1 MRPAIFFQLSRG
13 FFSAQTVLKK
23 KGVVFSMKQTK
34 KVESQS
40 EKRVNH
46 TRRMVMTAIL
56 SALSSVLMFFSF
68 NVPLMPSFIKMDLS
82 ELPALIAAFSMGP
95 VYGAIVC
102 LVKNLVNLLTTT
114 TGGVGELSNF
124 ILGVFFVVP
133 AGIIY
138 KLRPKFSGA
147 IIGSIAGAAMMA
159 LLSVFSNYYVVYPIY
174 TAFMPMEA
182 IIGMYQ
188 AINPSVKNLWEC
200 LLIFNMPFTFIK
212 GMVSAVITIAVYK
225 KLTPLINGTNGK

>member
-1 MRPAIFFQLSRG
+1 
-13 FFSAQTVLKK
+13 
-23 KGVVFSMKQTK
+23 MKQTK
-34 KVESQS
+34 IIENQS
-40 EKRVNH
+40 EARVNH
-46 TRRMVMTAIL
+46 TKRLVMTAIL

-68 NVPLMPSFIKMDLS
+68 NVPFMPSFIKMDLS
-82 ELPALIAAFSMGP
+82 ELPALIASFSMGP
-95 VYGAIVC
+95 VYGAVVC
-102 LVKNLVNLLTTT
+102 LVKNLVNLLSTT

-138 KLRPKFSGA
+138 KMRPTFSGA
-147 IIGSIAGAAMMA
+147 VIGSVVGAAMMA
-159 LLSVFSNYYVVYPIY
+159 ILSVFSNYYVVYPIY

-188 AINPSVKNLWEC
+188 AINPNVKTLWDC
-200 LLIFNMPFTFIK
+200 LLLFNMPFTFIK

-225 KLTPLINGTNGK
+225 KLTPLINGKE

>member
-1 MRPAIFFQLSRG
+1 
-13 FFSAQTVLKK
+13 
-23 KGVVFSMKQTK
+23 MKQTK
-34 KVESQS
+34 KIENPA

-95 VYGAIVC
+95 VYGAVVC
-102 LVKNLVNLLTTT
+102 LVKNLVNVFTTT

-124 ILGVFFVVP
+124 MLGVFFVVP

-138 KLRPKFSGA
+138 KLRPKFSGTV
-147 IIGSIAGAAMMA
+147 IGSIVGAAMMA
-159 LLSVFSNYYVVYPIY
+159 ILSVFSNYFVVYPIY
-174 TAFMPMEA
+174 AKAFLPIEG
-182 IIGMYQ
+182 IISIYQ
-188 AINPSVKNLWEC
+188 DLIPFMKPYIKNLWDC
-200 LLIFNMPFTFIK
+200 LLLFNMPFTFIK

-225 KLTPLINGTNGK
+225 KLTPLINGRE

>member
-1 MRPAIFFQLSRG
+1 
-13 FFSAQTVLKK
+13 
-23 KGVVFSMKQTK
+23 MKQTMK
-34 KVESQS
+34 IESQS

-68 NVPLMPSFIKMDLS
+68 NVPFMPSFIKMDLS

-95 VYGAIVC
+95 IHGAIVC
-102 LVKNLVNLLTTT
+102 LVKNLVNLFFST

-124 ILGVFFVVP
+124 LLGVFFVVP

-147 IIGSIAGAAMMA
+147 IIGSIVGAAMMA

-174 TAFMPMEA
+174 TAFLPMDA

-188 AINPSVKNLWEC
+188 AINPSVKNLWDC
-200 LLIFNMPFTFIK
+200 LIIFNMPFTFIK
-212 GMVSAVITIAVYK
+212 GMVSAVITMAVYK
-225 KLTPLINGTNGK
+225 KITPLINGKA